1 MDTEPAAAA
10 QEQSAPVA
18 TVEPV
23 ASAEVVTREQIA
35 NAQIEGASPVVISKL
50 EAAYEAQEAA
60 GKAKAAAPKPEVA
73 AEAEPEPAETP
84 AAEAETEEEEELST
98 PAGEQPQEDKDHPS
112 ARFRL
117 KGEDQAIAIL
127 AKARQIT
134 IAEASDIVRGITPKA
149 AESQP
154 EQVAQV
160 APEVAEIEQSI
171 AAQRAELA
179 KLRKDKTEYADDP
192 QVFAKEIADL
202 DARREEILENL
213 AISGGELA
221 AAKLNAK
228 HETEKRS
235 ERATAAEKQMEA
247 IVVDYPDMANTDSA
261 QWMLARQIS
270 VKLKEANDP
279 RWSDPRVLAEEAAK
293 KLNLKPVT
301 AKAAAA
307 TPVAAKAAAKPGP
320 APGTRTAAAPE
331 PKLTAAQARAKLEED
346 TNAILMGQKP
356 KANGSSMVGHIHI
369 R

>member
-10 QEQSAPVA
+10 QAEAASVA

-23 ASAEVVTREQIA
+23 ASTEVVTREQIA
-35 NAQIEGASPVVISKL
+35 NAQIEGASPAVISKL
-50 EAAYEAQEAA
+50 EAAYEVQEAA
-60 GKAKAAAPKPEVA
+60 GKAKAAAPQPEVA
-73 AEAEPEPAETP
+73 AEAEPEPDETP
-84 AAEAETEEEEELST
+84 AAEAETEEEEET
-98 PAGEQPQEDKDHPS
+98 PPPAGEQPQDDKEPS

-149 AESQP
+149 AEVQP

-179 KLRKDKTEYADDP
+179 KLRKDKVEYADEP

-213 AISGGELA
+213 AIAGGELA

-235 ERATAAEKQMEA
+235 ERATAAEKQMET
-247 IVVDYPDMANTDSA
+247 IVVDYPDMASTDSA

-293 KLNLKPVT
+293 KLNLKPAT
-301 AKAAAA
+301 AKPAAA

-320 APGTRTAAAPE
+320 APGTRSAAPPE
-331 PKLTAAQARAKLEED
+331 PKLTAAQAKAKLEED

-356 KANGSSMVGHIHI
+356 RSNGSNLIAGVHI